1 MIKKILLV
9 YVITIFFTFINK
21 TLLAEDFFFEGE
33 EIQVI
38 DNGEILKSNQGIKIS
53 STSGVIIT
61 AQEFE
66 YNKKN
71 SELVVSTICNCR

>member
-1 MIKKILLV
+1 MQSDL
-9 YVITIFFTFINK
+9 
-21 TLLAEDFFFEGE
+21 FFEGE
-33 EIQVI
+33 EILVI

-66 YNKKN
+66 YNKKK
-71 SELVVSTICNCR
+71 SELVS

>member
-1 MIKKILLV
+1 MIKKFFLI
-9 YVITIFFTFINK
+9 YVIIIFLTLLNK

-38 DNGEILKSNQGIKIS
+38 DNGKILKSNKGIKIS

-71 SELVVSTICNCR
+71 SELIKEKLTW